1 MTTQQWETRHYP
13 VSGQHL
19 GWRKSQ
25 WEAAGYPPS
34 DIIRGKEGIYIL
46 VVTVPAT
53 LPQEIDPGALIPQRR
68 RQTWPGFD
76 WRVFVQMLCVLAIVG
91 GIGYLAYQ
99 VFAPPRL
106 TIAGVPIETGG
117 MRIDPA
123 TGRMVEPSAWERAQG
138 ALEDARNW
146 LRGLL
151 PQREPQA
158 QPQAAEPGGWRWP
171 WEARPETQPNAQAGG
186 WTWPP
191 KNPVG
196 DAIDGTMQAITWL
209 TYAVI
214 ALGVLWLISFIVGI
228 VRRVR
233 G

>member
-68 RQTWPGFD
+68 RQTWPPFD
-76 WRVFVQMLCVLAIVG
+76 WRVFVQLLCVLALVG

-99 VFAPPRL
+99 VFASPRL
-106 TIAGVPIETGG
+106 TIAGVPVETGG

-123 TGRMVEPSAWERAQG
+123 TGRMVEPTAWERAQG
-138 ALEDARNW
+138 ALEDARDW

-151 PQREPQA
+151 PQQQPAA
-158 QPQAAEPGGWRWP
+158 QPQTVPAPWWRFWNREPDTVQPGQSGGWAWP
-171 WEARPETQPNAQAGG
+171 L
-186 WTWPP
+186 